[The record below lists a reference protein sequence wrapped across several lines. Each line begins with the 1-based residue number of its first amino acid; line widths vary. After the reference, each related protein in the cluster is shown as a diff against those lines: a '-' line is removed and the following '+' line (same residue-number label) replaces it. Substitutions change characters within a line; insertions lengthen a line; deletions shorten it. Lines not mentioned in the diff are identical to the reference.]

1 MTRLDETYDVLLRYA
16 REEIRA
22 HQMERGEAI
31 ARQALSLE
39 PERAAAYNTLAV
51 VRELVGHH
59 SEAMD
64 LLRAGI
70 AVEPTY
76 KPAQQNLE
84 RLGSFPQRGAI
95 LFGDEEDEGKR

>member
-1 MTRLDETYDVLLRYA
+1 MASLDATYDVLLRYA

-22 HQMERGEAI
+22 HQTERGEAI

-39 PERAAAYNTLAV
+39 PHRAAAYNVLAV
-51 VRELVGHH
+51 VRELQGHH
-59 SEAMD
+59 PEAMD

-84 RLGSFPQRGAI
+84 RLGSFPQRGAF
-95 LFGDEEDEGKR
+95 LLGDEEDESKQ